1 MGIFVTIEREL
12 SRFYRVLMYKDI
24 WLYLCAALSVYLLG
38 AVPFDRVLRE
48 DAYNF
53 VVKGMEIAHGDFSL
67 DRAQFI
73 GWPLMLGSIF
83 SFLDVSDVFEAMF
96 VARWTSIAIFALCV
110 FVLGRICLRLFG
122 REGYHGLVIAIVL
135 AFMFAYRTGDAARS
149 ALAESL
155 IVLCTLV
162 VTWLL
167 LKACTTDRIRLG
179 YAALSAA
186 VSGIAY
192 YVRPYGLFLFAAI
205 LLVILLVSRKHRR
218 RMVTA
223 GLVAIGVFVIV
234 TLPDLYARYTSFGSP
249 LDYGSNSKYF
259 VDHYEFVWADNVA
272 APSFWQYLTTHD
284 WGQYYH
290 KFIREGILVV
300 LYYLWIGLLPVA
312 WIALSIAGAV
322 SIFRSGRR
330 ALYFAP
336 LAVLVSVAG
345 MTIVFHIYG
354 SIRHLI
360 YLVPLLLITAGAF
373 FFVLDRAR
381 FDIKN
386 IAGTFM
392 IAFVLATVP
401 GIYGLHPD
409 RIEIPQVKDH
419 WAVWAADNLSGNV
432 AIVEGGDILEMS
444 QHYERR
450 GWRIAKAFQSV
461 EPRINTI
468 RPGVYRDLSR
478 ALEEFR
484 RRNIRYLITDGN
496 HIRRRPYLRNVSNE
510 EWKDVLRHLN
520 TFRHGYEGAVL
531 KNVNI
536 YELVY

>member
-1 MGIFVTIEREL
+1 MQFTIGLERGL
-12 SRFYRVLMYKDI
+12 TRFYRVLMYKDI

-67 DRAQFI
+67 DRAQVI

-96 VARWTSIAIFALCV
+96 VARWTAIAIFALCV

-192 YVRPYGLFLFAAI
+192 YVRPYGLFLFAAL

-234 TLPDLYARYTSFGSP
+234 TLPDLYARYISFGSP

-259 VDHYEFVWADNVA
+259 VDHYEHVWADNVA
-272 APSFWQYLTTHD
+272 APSLWQYLTSHD

-409 RIEIPQVKDH
+409 RIEIPEVKDL
-419 WAVWAADNLSGNV
+419 LS
-432 AIVEGGDILEMS
+432 AL
-444 QHYERR
+444 
-450 GWRIAKAFQSV
+450 
-461 EPRINTI
+461 T
-468 RPGVYRDLSR
+468 LTCSR
-478 ALEEFR
+478 CWQR
-484 RRNIRYLITDGN
+484 RRWCSHQSQQACISWNRLLHDGRWGDQQFIPDGWIESFASTPYYPNLRSRVDGYFGDNYPKDMFKVFGSGGNFALVLPICNLIG
-496 HIRRRPYLRNVSNE
+496 IGPVCQQ
-510 EWKDVLRHLN
+510 VLYGRI
-520 TFRHGYEGAVL
+520 GAGL
-531 KNVNI
+531 ST
-536 YELVY
+536 